1 MLRRVM
7 MAGSTGPAATF
18 ASAIAADFP
27 YLWWRLGETSGT
39 VAADTSG
46 NSRTGTYNGTAGS
59 AYDLSEPGLVGDTN
73 TAVEIK
79 SNAGWVMSVGVHPI
93 ANSGNGATL
102 AIAIKINSAATSGAI
117 LTKHSIAPP
126 TSASGSR
133 DPWLYMA
140 SDGKLRVGI
149 WSGAMSIITS
159 SMAVNDG
166 VARLIH
172 VRIGANG
179 TEGVELYV
187 NGVLDGFVGASPT
200 QTFNGY
206 ITAGR
211 NNVSGW
217 TGGADAAALGILDEV
232 VVFNSRLSAARIL
245 AHAQAGGFA

>member
-7 MAGSTGPAATF
+7 MAGSTGPATTF
-18 ASAIAADFP
+18 ASAIAADSP
-27 YLWWRLGETSGT
+27 YLWWRLGESSGT

-46 NSRTGTYNGTAGS
+46 NSRPGTYNGTAGS
-59 AYDLSEPGLVGDTN
+59 AYDLSEPGLVGDAN

-79 SNAGWVMSVGVHPI
+79 SNAGWVMSVGLHPI

-133 DPWLYMA
+133 EPWLYMG
-140 SDGKLRVGI
+140 SDGKLRAGV
-149 WSGAMSIITS
+149 WSGSMSIITS

-166 VARLIH
+166 VRRLIH

-187 NGVLDGFVGASPT
+187 NGALDGSVGAAPALTYS
-200 QTFNGY
+200 GY

-211 NNVSGW
+211 NNNSGW
-217 TGGADAAALGILDEV
+217 TSGADAAALGILDEV
-232 VVFNSRLSAARIL
+232 AVFSARLTPARIL